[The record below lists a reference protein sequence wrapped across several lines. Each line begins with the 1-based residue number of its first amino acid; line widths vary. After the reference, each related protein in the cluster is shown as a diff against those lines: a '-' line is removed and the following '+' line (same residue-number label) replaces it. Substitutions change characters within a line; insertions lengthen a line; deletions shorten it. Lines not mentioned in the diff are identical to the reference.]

1 MMRPTV
7 SGGGSYDIILPK
19 FKRAAESR
27 NQDNYY
33 VRGQHLH
40 GIILIF
46 ARDVIHLADLGFKQ
60 ISVEPV
66 VGGADMDYSL

>member
-1 MMRPTV
+1 MSNLVLSIDGRKEINDMMRPTV

-33 VRGQHLH
+33 VRGTFTRHNLD
-40 GIILIF
+40 F
-46 ARDVIHLADLGFKQ
+46 CA
-60 ISVEPV
+60 
-66 VGGADMDYSL
+66 